1 MSADSDLEPIQS
13 KKLGVGYQEA
23 PPQRAV
29 LSFISLGSS

>member
-23 PPQRAV
+23 LHIERIRNR
-29 LSFISLGSS
+29 FF